1 MREIILD
8 TETTGLNPQGGD
20 RLIEIG
26 CIELINRIPS
36 GREFHRFI
44 NPERDVPPEA
54 EAVHGLSTAFLKD
67 KPIFAD
73 VAGDFLEFL
82 AGDSIVIHNAAF
94 DVGFLNFELGRLSLG
109 AITMDR
115 VTCTL
120 QLARRRH
127 PAGPNSL
134 DALCKRYGID
144 NTKRTKHGALVDS
157 LLLAEV
163 YIELLGVRQ
172 AAFVGL
178 AMDAATPL
186 GGELAPLQ
194 RGNAGQRPAPLPARL
209 SPEIEAAHAAFIETL
224 GEKAIWRRFLV
235 PAGVTF
241 SFSSLP
247 PRPWSAAPAGGADT
261 AKQNRTDRVAAA
273 GSRPRA

>member
-8 TETTGLNPQGGD
+8 TETTGLDPQRGD

-36 GREFHRFI
+36 GREYHCFI
-44 NPERDVPPEA
+44 NPERDVPAEA
-54 EAVHGLSTAFLKD
+54 ERVHGISTDFLRD
-67 KPIFAD
+67 KPKFAAVAQSFLD
-73 VAGDFLEFL
+73 FIAGDGL
-82 AGDSIVIHNAAF
+82 IIHNAAF
-94 DVGFLNFELGRLSLG
+94 DIGFLNFELGRLSLG

-120 QLARRRH
+120 QLAKRRH
-127 PAGPNSL
+127 PAGPNNL

-172 AAFVGL
+172 ATFVE
-178 AMDAATPL
+178 MNV
-186 GGELAPLQ
+186 GGSSPMGAEAAPLQ
-194 RGNAGQRPAPLPARL
+194 RGNALQRPAPLTPRAVD
-209 SPEIEAAHAAFIETL
+209 EAAHAAFVETL
-224 GEKAIWRRFLV
+224 GEKAIWKKFV
-235 PAGVTF
+235 VVAGE
-241 SFSSLP
+241 
-247 PRPWSAAPAGGADT
+247 
-261 AKQNRTDRVAAA
+261 
-273 GSRPRA
+273 

>member
-8 TETTGLNPQGGD
+8 TETTGLSHQNGD

-26 CIELINRIPS
+26 CIELVNRIPS
-36 GREFHRFI
+36 GREFHRFV
-44 NPERDVPPEA
+44 NPQRDVPAEA
-54 EAVHGLSTAFLKD
+54 EAVHGLSTAFLRD
-67 KPIFAD
+67 KPLFAD
-73 VAGDFLEFL
+73 VAGELLEFI
-82 AGDSIVIHNAAF
+82 AGDAIVIHNAAF
-94 DVGFLNFELGRLSLG
+94 DIGFLNFELGRLSLG
-109 AITMDR
+109 AIAMDR

-186 GGELAPLQ
+186 GSELAPLQ
-194 RGNAGQRPAPLPARL
+194 RGNAGQRPAPLPSRL
-209 SPEIEAAHAAFIETL
+209 SPEMEAAHAAFIETL
-224 GEKAIWRRFLV
+224 GEKAIWRRF
-235 PAGVTF
+235 F
-241 SFSSLP
+241 
-247 PRPWSAAPAGGADT
+247 
-261 AKQNRTDRVAAA
+261 AAA
-273 GSRPRA
+273 GEA

>member
-36 GREFHRFI
+36 GREFHCFI
-44 NPERDVPPEA
+44 NPERDVPAEA
-54 EAVHGLSTAFLKD
+54 QAVHGLSTDFLKD
-67 KPIFAD
+67 KPLFAQ
-73 VAGDFLEFL
+73 VAADFLAFIGEDGL
-82 AGDSIVIHNAAF
+82 VIHNAAF
-94 DVGFLNFELGRLSLG
+94 DIGFLNFELGRLALG
-109 AITMDR
+109 AIAMER

-127 PAGPNSL
+127 PAGPNNL

-144 NTKRTKHGALVDS
+144 NSKRTKHGALVDS

-172 AAFVGL
+172 AAFI
-178 AMDAATPL
+178 DFAAANGSPL
-186 GGELAPLQ
+186 GAELAPSQ
-194 RGNAGQRPAPLPARL
+194 RGKAAQRPMPLQPRL
-209 SPEIEAAHAAFIETL
+209 TAEDAKAHAAFVKRL
-224 GEKAIWRRFLV
+224 GEKAIWWRFLS
-235 PAGVTF
+235 PAR
-241 SFSSLP
+241 SD
-247 PRPWSAAPAGGADT
+247 A
-261 AKQNRTDRVAAA
+261 
-273 GSRPRA
+273 